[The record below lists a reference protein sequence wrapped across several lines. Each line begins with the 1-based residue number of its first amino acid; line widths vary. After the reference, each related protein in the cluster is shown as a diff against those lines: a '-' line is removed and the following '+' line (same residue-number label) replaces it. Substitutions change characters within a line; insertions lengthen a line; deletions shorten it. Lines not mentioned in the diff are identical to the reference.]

1 MTDEELRE
9 TLRDIDQADEIDVD
23 SWEADFIENVLYKYK
38 GPLSDA
44 QREKAQEIIDKYMA

>member
-9 TLRDIDQADEIDVD
+9 ALRDIDQAEEIDVD
-23 SWEADFIENVLYKYK
+23 SWEADFIENVLYRYK